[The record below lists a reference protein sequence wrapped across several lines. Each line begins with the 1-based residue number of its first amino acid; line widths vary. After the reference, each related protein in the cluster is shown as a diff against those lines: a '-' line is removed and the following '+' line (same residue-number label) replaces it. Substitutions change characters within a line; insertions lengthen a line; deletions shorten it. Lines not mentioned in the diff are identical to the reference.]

1 MLERYL
7 VPLAPYA
14 LLALAAVAGLFI
26 FISVEREI
34 RRLKSRLEPLKNTEL
49 AGQHELQIQLDDLSA
64 RLREAEERSSA
75 PIQAQPATSGVNLN
89 KRNQVIR
96 MSRRGQ
102 PAANIAA
109 SLSMSRR
116 EVELLLKIHAL
127 SLSKLS
133 EKAS

>member
-1 MLERYL
+1 
-7 VPLAPYA
+7 
-14 LLALAAVAGLFI
+14 
-26 FISVEREI
+26 
-34 RRLKSRLEPLKNTEL
+34 
-49 AGQHELQIQLDDLSA
+49 
-64 RLREAEERSSA
+64 
-75 PIQAQPATSGVNLN
+75 VNLN

-109 SLSMSRR
+109 SLSMSRK

-127 SLSKLS
+127 SLSKVS